1 MKIRIKNQ
9 RFIDITNHAAR
20 CLFIHHNFC
29 NECAGNHGDKKT
41 GCYAESNNRYDI
53 ISFYM
58 ICVANVHL
66 YH

>member
-1 MKIRIKNQ
+1 ML
-9 RFIDITNHAAR
+9 HVVY
-20 CLFIHHNFC
+20 LFIITFAMNVQ
-29 NECAGNHGDKKT
+29 ATMVIKKT